1 MHAPLGTHGIQTRAL
16 TIPMMMISTIN
27 VAIGL
32 LALCRVGNAES
43 SASSKIFDPNVFTD
57 EEKQYI
63 IDTYAGEGLK
73 QYAKVRALSSHG
85 PTPPTPRPP
94 RPCDPSTP

>member
-85 PTPPTPRPP
+85 PTPPTPRP
-94 RPCDPSTP
+94 CDPSTP